1 MRAETGRPICSLGGV
16 MASRPTILD
25 DFEALTKYSQWSIE
39 AGKSDEEGLPI
50 GECTAV
56 FTAALP

>member
-1 MRAETGRPICSLGGV
+1 MFLGGV